1 MALVDYGYTFLAFD
15 VGVEGRISYGGVLKN
30 SAMCYAMEDN
40 TFKLPSP
47 RPLPLL
53 NENFYNTEERIP
65 LPLY

>member
-40 TFKLPSP
+40 TLKLPSP
-47 RPLPLL
+47 RPLP
-53 NENFYNTEERIP
+53 FIERKF
-65 LPLY
+65 LQH

>member
-1 MALVDYGYTFLAFD
+1 MALVDYGYMFLAFD

-40 TFKLPSP
+40 TLKLPSP

-53 NENFYNTEERIP
+53 ND
-65 LPLY
+65 